1 MRRWQGKPIVVYIL
15 AVFTMTIA
23 LLGLGCSDDD
33 DDFEAGVDIAE
44 IENKTFNFAD
54 GRAFGLTGQQV
65 TLEIGTFGSPG
76 LDSDEAPFTL
86 TSGGL
91 VSQGALNLNRGT
103 PVIEDNP
110 FLGNDF
116 AQCNFENQT
125 SSFTVPGLRQTEVLE
140 TNCDMSDDRTQF
152 RIENNG
158 QVSTG
163 DFVP

>member
-1 MRRWQGKPIVVYIL
+1 MRRYQGEAMMVYVM
-15 AVFTMTIA
+15 AVIAMTCA
-23 LLGLGCSDDD
+23 LFVLGCSDDD
-33 DDFEAGVDIAE
+33 DDFESGVDIAE

-54 GRAFGLTGQQV
+54 GRAFGLPGQQV
-65 TLEIGTFGSPG
+65 ILEIGTFGSPG

-103 PVIEDNP
+103 PVIQDNP

-116 AQCNFENQT
+116 ANCNFENQT
-125 SSFTVPGLRQTEVLE
+125 SSFTVPGLSQTEVLE

-163 DFVP
+163 DIVP